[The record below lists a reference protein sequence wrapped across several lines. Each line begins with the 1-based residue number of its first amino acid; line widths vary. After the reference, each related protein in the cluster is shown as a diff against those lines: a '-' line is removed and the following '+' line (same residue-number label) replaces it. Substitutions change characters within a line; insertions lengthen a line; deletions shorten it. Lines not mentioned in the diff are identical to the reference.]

1 MGRVSI
7 GAALAAIV
15 SVAALTA
22 GATPALAQPGAV
34 VVNVTPNPSVRGQA
48 VKVCAEVSLTEATGT
63 VTFSGAGASGTV
75 ALNQSGEACI
85 TSTDLQSGTVMA
97 TYSGDSTYE
106 SESGT
111 ATVTIEPASTTTT
124 VTATPDPSVSGQSV
138 QLCATVTAEQLPE
151 DTGPTGTV
159 TFTYP
164 GGSQSATLSAGEA
177 CVTDSELTTGTVE
190 ATYDGDNDF
199 AGSTGTTTV
208 TRDQADT
215 TTAVTATPDPSSHGA
230 SVEVCATVTAA
241 APGSGTPKGEV
252 NFSGPGGLNEDKLLD
267 GTGQACITTAT
278 LATGTVTATY
288 SGDKSF
294 NSSVGTKSLTVDKAD
309 TSTLGSVTPDP
320 SVTGQSVE
328 VCATVQA
335 LPPGSG
341 VPTGT
346 LTFTAAGGFNQTVT
360 LNGTGKGCTTTTAL
374 TGGTITATYGG
385 DADFSGSTDTFP
397 ATVDP
402 ATTTT
407 TVSATPDPSTAGQS
421 VQVCATV
428 AVEAPASGTPTGT
441 VTFTGAGLTDTVP
454 LSAGEACTTSTSLAT
469 GTINAAY
476 NGAADFAV
484 SSGTTSVTVN
494 DSNPSQPAP
503 SQPRNVTAT
512 ASASSVTVSWDAPAT
527 GADVTGYTVT
537 ASPGPQ
543 TCSTTGAKTCV
554 LGAVAGTTY
563 TYTVVA
569 HSEAGDSAPSE
580 PSTAVTPAAPTAPD
594 TPPSTNLTL
603 TTTDGDISTAEP
615 GQQIVFVGTGF
626 APHSTVLVTI
636 YSTPIELGRVT
647 TDATGAF
654 QTPITLP
661 QQLAA
666 AQHTVVAQGA
676 APDGSPRSMA
686 LTVTVAAA
694 PVVTSPVATGGGTL
708 PVTGPPIGLLLL
720 TGLALALTGA
730 ALLKAGR
737 RAY

>member
-7 GAALAAIV
+7 GAALAAVV

-63 VTFSGAGASGTV
+63 VTFSGAGATGTV
-75 ALNQSGEACI
+75 GLNMSGEACI
-85 TSTDLQSGTVMA
+85 TSTDLQSGTVTA
-97 TYSGDSTYE
+97 QYNGDSTYDP
-106 SESGT
+106 ESGT
-111 ATVTIEPASTTTT
+111 ATVTIEPVSTTTT
-124 VTATPDPSVSGQSV
+124 VTATPDPSVSGQPV
-138 QLCATVTAEQLPE
+138 QLCATVIADQLPE

-190 ATYDGDNDF
+190 ATYEGDGDF
-199 AGSTGTTTV
+199 AGSSGSTPV

-215 TTAVTATPDPSSHGA
+215 TTAVTVTPDPSSLGE
-230 SVEVCATVTAA
+230 SVEVCATVTAT

-252 NFSGPGGLNEDKLLD
+252 NFSGPGGLNEDKVLD
-267 GTGQACITTAT
+267 GAGQACVTTAT

-288 SGDKSF
+288 SGDKQF
-294 NSSVGTKSLTVDKAD
+294 NGSIGTKSLTVD
-309 TSTLGSVTPDP
+309 
-320 SVTGQSVE
+320 
-328 VCATVQA
+328 
-335 LPPGSG
+335 
-341 VPTGT
+341 
-346 LTFTAAGGFNQTVT
+346 
-360 LNGTGKGCTTTTAL
+360 
-374 TGGTITATYGG
+374 
-385 DADFSGSTDTFP
+385 
-397 ATVDP
+397 P
-402 ATTTT
+402 ATTKT
-407 TVSATPDPSTAGQS
+407 TVSATPDPSTAGQP

-428 AVEAPASGTPTGT
+428 AVEAPASGSPTGT

-454 LSAGEACTTSTSLAT
+454 LSSGEACTTSTSLAT

-476 NGAADFAV
+476 NGATDFAV
-484 SSGTTSVTVN
+484 SSGATSVTVN
-494 DSNPSQPAP
+494 EPPSEPNSNPAQSPP
-503 SQPRNVTAT
+503 SRPRNVTAT
-512 ASASSVTVSWDAPAT
+512 ANASAVTVDWDAPAT
-527 GADVTGYTVT
+527 GAAVTGYTVT

-543 TCSTTGAKTCV
+543 TCTTTGAKTCV

-569 HSEAGDSAPSE
+569 HSDAGDSVPSE
-580 PSTAVTPAAPTAPD
+580 PSNAVTPAAPTAPD

-603 TTTDGDISTAEP
+603 TTTDGNITTAEP

-694 PVVTSPVATGGGTL
+694 VASPVTAGGGTL

-720 TGLALALTGA
+720 TGLALAVTGA
-730 ALLKAGR
+730 GLLQAGR
-737 RAY
+737 RAA

>member
-85 TSTDLQSGTVMA
+85 TSTDLESGTVTA
-97 TYSGDSTYE
+97 AYSGDAAYDP
-106 SESGT
+106 ESGT
-111 ATVTIEPASTTTT
+111 AAVTIEPASTTTV

-138 QLCATVTAEQLPE
+138 QLCATVTADQLPE

-177 CVTDSELTTGTVE
+177 CVTDSDLTTGTVE
-190 ATYDGDNDF
+190 ATYDGDGDF
-199 AGSTGTTTV
+199 AGSSGTTTV

-215 TTAVTATPDPSSHGA
+215 TTAVTATPDPSVA
-230 SVEVCATVTAA
+230 
-241 APGSGTPKGEV
+241 
-252 NFSGPGGLNEDKLLD
+252 
-267 GTGQACITTAT
+267 
-278 LATGTVTATY
+278 
-288 SGDKSF
+288 
-294 NSSVGTKSLTVDKAD
+294 
-309 TSTLGSVTPDP
+309 
-320 SVTGQSVE
+320 GQSVD

-335 LPPGSG
+335 LPPGTG

-360 LNGTGKGCTTTTAL
+360 LNGAGKGCTTTTAL
-374 TGGTITATYGG
+374 TGGTITATYDG

-494 DSNPSQPAP
+494 DSNPSP
-503 SQPRNVTAT
+503 SPPSRPRNVTAT
-512 ASASSVTVSWDAPAT
+512 ASASSVTVNWDAPAT

-543 TCSTTGAKTCV
+543 TCTTTGAKTCV

-603 TTTDGDISTAEP
+603 TTTDGNIATAEP
-615 GQQIVFVGTGF
+615 GQRIVFVGTGF

-686 LTVTVAAA
+686 LTVTVATA
-694 PVVTSPVATGGGTL
+694 PVVTSPVTTGGGGTL
-708 PVTGPPIGLLLL
+708 PVTGPPFGLLLL